1 MRRFTVFAF
10 NQRSYPKLFPTAPN
24 IVNNAIDNALSNLA
38 SHLLAQFQRRL
49 PHDWERRYA
58 LRPVLLETFCETSRF
73 LGTCY
78 QSANWL
84 CVGQTQGRGKL
95 DVHRQS
101 ALPVKSVRLKPLQ
114 KNWRT
119 ILCR

>member
-1 MRRFTVFAF
+1 MSSSPGAPRCASATS
-10 NQRSYPKLFPTAPN
+10 RSWSTTPASSSCPGIRIP
-24 IVNNAIDNALSNLA
+24 NLA
-38 SHLLAQFQRRL
+38 SHLLAQLQRRL

-58 LRPVLLETFCETSRF
+58 LRPVLLETFCESARF

-84 CVGQTQGRGKL
+84 CVGYTQGRGKL

-101 ALPVKSVRLKPLQ
+101 ALPVKSVWLKPLH
-114 KNWRT
+114 KNWRQ

>member
-1 MRRFTVFAF
+1 MDTAQHAAF
-10 NQRSYPKLFPTAPN
+10 RGANPGVAVTE
-24 IVNNAIDNALSNLA
+24 VD
-38 SHLLAQFQRRL
+38 LLAQLQRRL

-58 LRPVLLETFCETSRF
+58 LRPVLLETFCESARF

-84 CVGQTQGRGKL
+84 CVGYTQGRGKL

-101 ALPVKSVRLKPLQ
+101 ALPVKSVWLKPLALGSLPRARQ
-114 KNWRT
+114 HGEAVNGVS
-119 ILCR
+119 